1 MSSVLYKNSNDNP
14 FNYLPGDSAVHLVN
28 NLYNTGPL
36 KIPSILS
43 VKRPN
48 IIFIIMESFT
58 AKFVGC
64 LGGEPGVTPS
74 LDKIARDG
82 LLFTNIYAAGD
93 RSEKG
98 QVAVLSGYPNQAIT
112 SIIKTP
118 VKTEKLPAITKS
130 LKSEGY
136 HTSYTYGGARVREH

>member
-1 MSSVLYKNSNDNP
+1 
-14 FNYLPGDSAVHLVN
+14 
-28 NLYNTGPL
+28 
-36 KIPSILS
+36 
-43 VKRPN
+43 
-48 IIFIIMESFT
+48 MESFT

-64 LGGEPGVTPS
+64 LGGEPGVTPN
-74 LDKIARDG
+74 LDKIAAEG

-118 VKTEKLPAITKS
+118 VENRKASCNNQI
-130 LKSEGY
+130 
-136 HTSYTYGGARVREH
+136 A